1 LAGVSVEDS
10 DEPPGRFRSDHN
22 GGDASRRGERDFRP
36 AALGAVLMVC
46 PYCGS
51 DVGSSGVC
59 EKCGAPREDVR
70 LTGWRPDPTARHE
83 GRYYTAGRPTGR
95 VRNGRAEAND
105 PAGGQ
110 MLPDYV
116 DLPSRSRMSIRSS
129 WLGTG
134 VAAAI
139 IVMVAL
145 VFWALHLPR
154 RGQSE
159 SPDVNYLATL
169 HDAGL
174 AGQFNS
180 DANAIAH
187 GKQVCRQLDDGGPQ
201 QGLNADKIAVDAYCP
216 QFSKGFHIL
225 ETATVTGI
233 FVLTGGDSSVDI
245 SSIESDGTSC
255 HGVNGYSDID
265 RNTQVIVRNGRGEIL
280 GTTPLGDGHG
290 DDLTCT
296 FSFSFP
302 VTEGQDRYVVSV
314 SHRGDF
320 IYTFNQLASQGV
332 HIHLGQ

>member
-1 LAGVSVEDS
+1 
-10 DEPPGRFRSDHN
+10 
-22 GGDASRRGERDFRP
+22 
-36 AALGAVLMVC
+36 MVC

-51 DVGSSGVC
+51 DVGNADTC
-59 EKCGAPREDVR
+59 ERCGTLHGAGG

-83 GRYYTAGRPTGR
+83 GRYYIAGRPTSR
-95 VRNGRAEAND
+95 VRNGRAERTD
-105 PAGGQ
+105 SAGGQ
-110 MLPDYV
+110 MLPDYIE
-116 DLPSRSRMSIRSS
+116 LPSPARTSVRSA

-134 VAAAI
+134 AATAI
-139 IVMVAL
+139 IVMLGAIVWGL
-145 VFWALHLPR
+145 LLPR
-154 RGQSE
+154 NQQAP
-159 SPDVNYLATL
+159 SPDVGYLSAL
-169 HDAGL
+169 KDSGL

-290 DDLTCT
+290 DGLTCT